1 MGVRVPVGCPYTPLT
16 PKLERRLNMF
26 RVLWIAFSSIFVV
39 VGFVI
44 MGFGI
49 NSLSNAS
56 ASENWPSTEGVV
68 ISSTVDSHRSQ
79 ESGTTYS
86 AEINYEYIVNKETLT
101 SNSIK
106 FGEVSTGNSSDA
118 RRYANK
124 YPAGQSVEVYYNEE
138 DPYEAV
144 LEPGVHASTWFLPVF
159 GAVFALFGSG
169 FVAIGFFIG
178 RRAKTL
184 LSSIESRFAAATD
197 GGRGMRG
204 DD

>member
-1 MGVRVPVGCPYTPLT
+1 MLSTPI
-16 PKLERRLNMF
+16 LERRVNMF
-26 RVLWIAFSSIFVV
+26 RVVWIAFSSLFVV

-49 NSLSNAS
+49 NSLSNAR
-56 ASENWPSTEGVV
+56 ASEHWPSTEGVV
-68 ISSTVDSHRSQ
+68 ISSTVDSHRSHD
-79 ESGTTYS
+79 SGATYS
-86 AEINYEYIVNKETLT
+86 AAINYEYIVNHETLT

-106 FGEVSTGNSSDA
+106 FGEVSTGNASDA
-118 RRYANK
+118 SRYSTK
-124 YPAGQSVEVYYNEE
+124 YAAGQSVKVYYNEE
-138 DPYEAV
+138 DPYESV

-184 LSSIESRFAAATD
+184 LSSIESRFAGAID

>member
-1 MGVRVPVGCPYTPLT
+1 MLLT
-16 PKLERRLNMF
+16 PILERRINMF

-49 NSLSNAS
+49 NSLSNAR

-79 ESGTTYS
+79 DSGTTYS
-86 AEINYEYIVNKETLT
+86 AEINYEYIVKQETLT

-118 RRYANK
+118 R
-124 YPAGQSVEVYYNEE
+124 
-138 DPYEAV
+138 
-144 LEPGVHASTWFLPVF
+144 
-159 GAVFALFGSG
+159 
-169 FVAIGFFIG
+169 
-178 RRAKTL
+178 
-184 LSSIESRFAAATD
+184 
-197 GGRGMRG
+197 
-204 DD
+204 